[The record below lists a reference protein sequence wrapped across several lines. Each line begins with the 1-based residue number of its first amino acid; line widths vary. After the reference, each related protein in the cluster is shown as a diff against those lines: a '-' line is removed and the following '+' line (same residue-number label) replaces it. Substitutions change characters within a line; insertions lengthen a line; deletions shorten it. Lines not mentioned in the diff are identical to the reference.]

1 MTTRTKVLIATGIL
15 AVLILALLFSRSG
28 AMAVDTAAVRRD
40 TLQVSVTA
48 EGRTR
53 LHDRFTVAAPVSGR
67 LQRIGL
73 REGQVVSKG
82 DIVARIAP
90 APEDPRTQATAR
102 ARVAVAE
109 ARRQEAAAQ
118 LSRLEGQAEQA
129 RREATRRRTLAEAGA
144 VSTELLEQAEQ
155 AAATAGQLVDAA
167 RSTLTAADA
176 DVVAARSALIGAD
189 AGSGASGAA
198 IVVRAPAGGR
208 VLRVLEPSERVVP
221 VGTPL
226 LEVGEVKSLEVVV
239 DVLSRDAAQINVGD
253 PIYLTEWGGDQV
265 LLGTV
270 RVVGP
275 DARTKISALG
285 VEEQRVDVVGDL
297 NDPPP
302 SLGVGFRV
310 EARIATWTGT
320 DVLVVPTSALFP
332 DGNEWQVF
340 RVEDGRARRR
350 TVELGR
356 RNDAA
361 AEVRGGLEAGDQV
374 ILFPSDLVSDG
385 VRVSPRRPPR

>member
-1 MTTRTKVLIATGIL
+1 MTTRTKVLIAAGIL

-265 LLGTV
+265 LRGTV

-332 DGNEWQVF
+332 DGNEW
-340 RVEDGRARRR
+340 
-350 TVELGR
+350 
-356 RNDAA
+356 
-361 AEVRGGLEAGDQV
+361 
-374 ILFPSDLVSDG
+374 
-385 VRVSPRRPPR
+385 